1 MLFVAGAKWRHL
13 LAILAA
19 GVVIVPLIW
28 LAGDPGVPFF
38 RHLPPLLHD
47 YQRLRVQAMFASDPK
62 TLRTAGFQQHQA
74 EVAMGSGGLVGKGIA
89 NIPVGRKVPEK
100 QNDMIFAIIGE
111 QFGFIGCVA
120 VLIAYIVLFA
130 AGIEI
135 SGSTKEPFGR
145 LMAVGIV
152 SLLAAQAFLNML
164 VVTRMFPVTGVT
176 LPFISAGGTSLVA
189 SFVAAG
195 FLLNIGQ
202 SRPLILSRTR
212 MDDAE

>member
-1 MLFVAGAKWRHL
+1 MLFVAGAKWRHM
-13 LAILAA
+13 LAILFA
-19 GVVIVPLIW
+19 GLVLIPVIW
-28 LAGDPGVPFF
+28 LAGVPTVPFF
-38 RHLPPLLHD
+38 RHLPQLLHD
-47 YQRLRVQAMFASDPK
+47 YQRTRVQAMFAADPK

-74 EVAMGSGGLVGKGIA
+74 EIAMGSGGLAGKGLA
-89 NIPVGRKVPEK
+89 NIPVGRKVPEAH
-100 QNDMIFAIIGE
+100 NDMIFAIIGE

-120 VLIAYIVLFA
+120 VLIAYIVLFV

-145 LMAVGIV
+145 LLAVGIV

-164 VVTRMFPVTGVT
+164 VVTRLFPVTGVT

-189 SFVAAG
+189 SFIAAG
-195 FLLNIGQ
+195 LLLNIGQ

-212 MDDAE
+212 MDEED